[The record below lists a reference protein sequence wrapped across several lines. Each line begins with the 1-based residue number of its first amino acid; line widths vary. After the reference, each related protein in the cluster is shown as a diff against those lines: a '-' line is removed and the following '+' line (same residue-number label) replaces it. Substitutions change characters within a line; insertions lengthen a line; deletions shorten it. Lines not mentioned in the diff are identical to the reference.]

1 MLKMNTQE
9 YDKKASLHRK
19 IASAQKQIEEWNV
32 TIVELLK
39 EQDNVEGRKEV
50 MQGLF
55 QKEIDL
61 LNVKMQQYH
70 TELGT
75 KAEKTNNFKISL

>member
-1 MLKMNTQE
+1 MATQE
-9 YDKKASLHRK
+9 DKKASLNRK
-19 IASAQKQIEEWNV
+19 IASAQQQIEEWNV

-50 MQGLF
+50 MQRLF
-55 QKEIDL
+55 QNEINL
-61 LNVKMQQYH
+61 LNVKMQQFQR
-70 TELGT
+70 ELGT